1 MCGYV
6 SLFSFLLGS
15 HFFLVFLCVSVCAAD
30 TFACVYLV
38 VTELST
44 DLQLEYHK
52 ALFAGVE
59 YESVKLTTALLFMC
73 SCVVFFCSASSLCV
87 YVVLRSGVWRNQQGG
102 SDQQS
107 GAPLQRGSG
116 IRAKPCPARW
126 AQHIPTSHTSTSTF
140 RTAFALPPFSVETD
154 LNPR

>member
-15 HFFLVFLCVSVCAAD
+15 YFFLVFLCVSVCAAD

-44 DLQLEYHK
+44 DLQLEYHSTICRSGIWKCK
-52 ALFAGVE
+52 ADH
-59 YESVKLTTALLFMC
+59 
-73 SCVVFFCSASSLCV
+73 CSAVYVQLCSSASNLCV
-87 YVVLRSGVWRNQQGG
+87 YLVLKSGVWRNQQGG

-126 AQHIPTSHTSTSTF
+126 AQHIPTSHTSTGTF
-140 RTAFALPPFSVETD
+140 RTAFALPPFSVETK
-154 LNPR
+154 

>member
-15 HFFLVFLCVSVCAAD
+15 YFFLVFLCVSVCAAD

-44 DLQLEYHK
+44 DLQLEYHSNICRSGIWECK
-52 ALFAGVE
+52 ADH
-59 YESVKLTTALLFMC
+59 
-73 SCVVFFCSASSLCV
+73 CSAV
-87 YVVLRSGVWRNQQGG
+87 YVQLCCVPLPAVCAFMWCWSQGCGGTSRGAVINSLGLPCRGALGLGLNPVLPDGHNTSPHHIQAP
-102 SDQQS
+102 
-107 GAPLQRGSG
+107 APLGLLL
-116 IRAKPCPARW
+116 PCPLSLW
-126 AQHIPTSHTSTSTF
+126 KLS
-140 RTAFALPPFSVETD
+140 D